1 MCLRVYR
8 AWGVGGLRIHRSRQG
23 VLHAEFQLVASLD
36 GRSMTS
42 WKRISK
48 IAALAKYAR
57 DRGAWS
63 SPAQEAWERLHRA
76 VSSNNERTSQF
87 LKHVCILLHE
97 FLRQYL
103 FVCDD
108 LNSLVAFV
116 SHARGSHGHGGRAAV
131 GRSSGRA
138 SV

>member
-1 MCLRVYR
+1 MICR
-8 AWGVGGLRIHRSRQG
+8 AWGVGALRIHRSRQG
-23 VLHAEFQLVASLD
+23 VPHAEFQIVASLD

-57 DRGAWS
+57 DRGEWS
-63 SPAQEAWERLHRA
+63 SSAEEAWGRLHRA
-76 VSSNNERTSQF
+76 VSSENERTSLF

-97 FLRQYL
+97 FLLQYL

-116 SHARGSHGHGGRAAV
+116 SQTSGSHRHGGRAV
-131 GRSSGRA
+131 GRSCGRTNV
-138 SV
+138 S